1 MHACAHHGASPPPF
15 WPHRYERLTS
25 LVLANNDLGKQTTV
39 ALKGL
44 LWSERAPCMLQK
56 LDLRAN
62 VGLDGYE
69 TALAI
74 KRNESL
80 TSLDIREIPSAN
92 KEDIYAFLGSYLL
105 QDECNCRLGLF
116 ACDAFQVLEG
126 LTELVLTPNASSHG
140 AVAFEDDQRPAVS
153 SAVLMLLAGVLKF
166 NQSLKKL
173 SLAGCGVG
181 PEHASYFATALSENK
196 VLEFLDL
203 SNNPK
208 LDSKGVA
215 EMAVSIRSHPAI
227 IEVKIDGLPVRVSQV
242 RFALSASECL

>member
-1 MHACAHHGASPPPF
+1 MRSTRRPHPLPF
-15 WPHRYERLTS
+15 WLHRYEKLTS
-25 LVLANNDLGKQTTV
+25 LVLANNDLGKQTTA

-62 VGLDGYE
+62 AGLDGYE

-92 KEDIYAFLGSYLL
+92 KEDIYAFLGAYLL
-105 QDECNCRLGLF
+105 QDECNCRLGLL

-126 LTELVLTPNASSHG
+126 LTNLVLTPSQSG
-140 AVAFEDDQRPAVS
+140 VAFEDDQRPGVS
-153 SAVLMLLAGVLKF
+153 NAVLMLLAGVLKF

-196 VLEFLDL
+196 VLDL
-203 SNNPK
+203 SSQRPT
-208 LDSKGVA
+208 A
-215 EMAVSIRSHPAI
+215 R
-227 IEVKIDGLPVRVSQV
+227 EVIASDGL
-242 RFALSASECL
+242 